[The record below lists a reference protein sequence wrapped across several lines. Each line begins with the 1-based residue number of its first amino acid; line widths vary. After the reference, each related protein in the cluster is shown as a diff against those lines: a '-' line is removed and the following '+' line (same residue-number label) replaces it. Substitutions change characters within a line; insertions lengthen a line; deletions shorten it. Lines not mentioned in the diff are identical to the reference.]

1 MPLSALTV
9 PLGSSPVH
17 ESRNGGSLA
26 RVSARAVTG
35 SMRNAG
41 SDEKEDWLETESV
54 SAPGDGG
61 TPTLGKS
68 RLTIRG
74 NSLRLSVLRRRSH
87 RSPSAEFSMG
97 KLCAEFTAGNFHRCF
112 LAAGSVNDA
121 RQRGNDVG
129 LKQTYQF
136 RFGARF

>member
-1 MPLSALTV
+1 M
-9 PLGSSPVH
+9 
-17 ESRNGGSLA
+17 A

-54 SAPGDGG
+54 SAPEDGG

-74 NSLRLSVLRRRSH
+74 NSLRLSVLRRRSLSASRPPNFQWENYARNLQPGIPPLP
-87 RSPSAEFSMG
+87 RSG
-97 KLCAEFTAGNFHRCF
+97 LR
-112 LAAGSVNDA
+112 NDA
-121 RQRGNDVG
+121 LTARERRRRRLETDVSI
-129 LKQTYQF
+129 
-136 RFGARF
+136 